1 LQGFYYSCFF
11 FAQPAVSINN
21 SSTPKP
27 KIKSSDLKGMKDL
40 RAIAKLLDR
49 LHEVGTK
56 RDKAKNRDLHM
67 DQYCLLV
74 LMWIYNPIL
83 TSMRGLQEA
92 SNLKEVQKRLGV
104 GRASLGSLSESVSIF
119 DPEPLAELAN
129 ELSQK
134 LPNRTPQNFSAVDK
148 RITAVDGS
156 VFKVLSQIAK
166 LAWLPV
172 GNGKHRCGYRLHTQF
187 EVFRGTPS
195 RVDLTP
201 ANPKGSSDER
211 VVLEK
216 TLEPERCYLL
226 DRGYEKYSLWNAI
239 DVKGSQY
246 VCRIR
251 DNPAFE
257 VLKERP
263 LSQKAVS
270 ENIISDLI
278 VRFGGEQT
286 KEPPNHATRV
296 VMIKINPLDSRSRK
310 DAISAPSSDGVL
322 RIVTNNLDIPAEI
335 VAALYLLRWTIEL
348 YFRMIKQLL
357 GCRHLL
363 SHKPNG
369 VTIQIYLAI
378 IACILIMSI
387 TGKSPTK
394 RTYEMISFYLMGWAS
409 IDELEEHIKKLS
421 ERPA

>member
-1 LQGFYYSCFF
+1 MS
-11 FAQPAVSINN
+11 NKR
-21 SSTPKP
+21 SSDKQP
-27 KIKSSDLKGMKDL
+27 KIKASDLEGLKDL
-40 RAIAKLLDR
+40 RAIAKLLER
-49 LHEVGTK
+49 LHKVGTA
-56 RDKAKNRDLHM
+56 RDTAKNRDLHM

-74 LMWIYNPIL
+74 LMWLYNPIL
-83 TSMRGLQEA
+83 SSMRGLQEA

-104 GRASLGSLSESVSIF
+104 GRASLGSLSESVSVF
-119 DPEPLAELAN
+119 DPEPLAALAEELG
-129 ELSQK
+129 QK
-134 LPNRTPQNFSAVDK
+134 LPDRTPVNFSAVDK

-166 LAWLPV
+166 LAWIPI
-172 GNGKHRCGYRLHTQF
+172 GDGKHRCGYRLHTQF

-195 RVDLTP
+195 RIDLTP
-201 ANPKGSSDER
+201 ANPKGPSDER

-216 TLEPERCYLL
+216 TLESERCYLL
-226 DRGYEKYSLWNAI
+226 DRGYEKYALWNTIHA
-239 DVKGSQY
+239 KESQY

-251 DNPAFE
+251 DNPTFE
-257 VLKERP
+257 VLENRP
-263 LSQKAVS
+263 LSEQAAK
-270 ENIISDLI
+270 ENILCDQI

-286 KEPPNHATRV
+286 NQPPNHTTRV
-296 VMIKINPLDSRSRK
+296 VMVKINPLDSRSRK
-310 DAISAPSSDGVL
+310 DAISAPSSDGIL

-378 IACILIMSI
+378 IACIMIMSI

-394 RTYEMISFYLMGWAS
+394 RTYEMISFYLIGWATLE
-409 IDELEEHIKKLS
+409 ELEEHIKKLS
-421 ERPA
+421 DKVA

>member
-1 LQGFYYSCFF
+1 VL
-11 FAQPAVSINN
+11 NER
-21 SSTPKP
+21 SSDNKP
-27 KIKSSDLKGMKDL
+27 KIKASDLGGLKDL
-40 RAIAKLLDR
+40 RAIAKLMER
-49 LHEVGTK
+49 LHKVGTA
-56 RDKAKNRDLHM
+56 RDKANNRDLHM

-74 LMWIYNPIL
+74 LMWLYNPIVN
-83 TSMRGLQEA
+83 SMRGLQEA

-104 GRASLGSLSESVSIF
+104 GRASLGSLSESVSVF
-119 DPEPLAELAN
+119 DPEPLAALAE

-134 LPNRTPQNFSAVDK
+134 LPDRTPHNFSAVDK

-156 VFKVLSQIAK
+156 VFKVLSQIAN
-166 LAWLPV
+166 LAWLPI

-195 RVDLTP
+195 RIDLTP
-201 ANPKGSSDER
+201 AKPKGAADER

-216 TLEPERCYLL
+216 TLESERCYLL
-226 DRGYEKYSLWNAI
+226 DRGYEKYCLWNAI
-239 DVKGSQY
+239 DAKGSQY

-251 DNPAFE
+251 DNPTFQ
-257 VLKERP
+257 VLEDRP
-263 LSQKAVS
+263 LSEQAAK
-270 ENIISDLI
+270 ENIISDQI

-286 KEPPNHATRV
+286 NEPPNHTTRV
-296 VMIKINPLDSRSRK
+296 VMVKINPLDSRSRK
-310 DAISAPSSDGVL
+310 DAISAPSSDGIL

-378 IACILIMSI
+378 IACIMIMSI

-409 IDELEEHIKKLS
+409 LDELEEHIKKLS
-421 ERPA
+421 DKVA

>member
-1 LQGFYYSCFF
+1 
-11 FAQPAVSINN
+11 
-21 SSTPKP
+21 
-27 KIKSSDLKGMKDL
+27 MKDL
-40 RAIAKLLDR
+40 RAVATLLER
-49 LHEVGTK
+49 LHKIGTK

-83 TSMRGLQEA
+83 SSMRGLQEA

-134 LPNRTPQNFSAVDK
+134 LPNRTPHNFSAIDK

-156 VFKVLSQIAK
+156 VFKVLSQVAK

-172 GNGKHRCGYRLHTQF
+172 GKGKHRCGYRLHTQF

-195 RVDLTP
+195 RIDITP
-201 ANPKGSSDER
+201 ANPKGDSDER

-216 TLEPERCYLL
+216 TLESERCYLL

-239 DVKGSQY
+239 HAKGSQY

-251 DNPAFE
+251 DNPVFKILE
-257 VLKERP
+257 EQP
-263 LSQKAVS
+263 LSEQAVS
-270 ENIISDLI
+270 ENVISDQI
-278 VRFGGEQT
+278 VQFGGEQT
-286 KEPPNHATRV
+286 KEPPDHPTRI
-296 VMIKINPLDSRSRK
+296 VMVKINPLDSRRRK
-310 DAISAPSSDGVL
+310 DAISAPSSDGIL
-322 RIVTNNLDIPAEI
+322 RVVTNNLDIPAEI
-335 VAALYLLRWTIEL
+335 VVALYLLRWTIEI

-378 IACILIMSI
+378 IACLLIMSI
-387 TGKSPTK
+387 TGKSPSK
-394 RTYEMISFYLMGWAS
+394 RTYEMICFYLIGWAS
-409 IDELEEHIKKLS
+409 LEELEEHIKKLPD
-421 ERPA
+421 RLA

>member
-409 IDELEEHIKKLS
+409 IDELEEHITKTL
-421 ERPA
+421 

>member
-1 LQGFYYSCFF
+1 MS
-11 FAQPAVSINN
+11 NER
-21 SSTPKP
+21 SSDNKP
-27 KIKSSDLKGMKDL
+27 KIKASDLGGLKDL
-40 RAIAKLLDR
+40 RAIAKLLER
-49 LHEVGTK
+49 LHKVGTA

-74 LMWIYNPIL
+74 LMWLYNPIL
-83 TSMRGLQEA
+83 TSIRGLQEA

-104 GRASLGSLSESVSIF
+104 GRASLGSLSESVSVF
-119 DPEPLAELAN
+119 DPEPLAALAE

-134 LPNRTPQNFSAVDK
+134 LPDRTPHNFSAVDK

-156 VFKVLSQIAK
+156 VFKVLSQIAN
-166 LAWLPV
+166 LAWLPI

-195 RVDLTP
+195 RIDLTP
-201 ANPKGSSDER
+201 AKPKGAADER

-216 TLEPERCYLL
+216 TLESERCYLL
-226 DRGYEKYSLWNAI
+226 DRGYEKYCLWNAI
-239 DVKGSQY
+239 DAKGSQY

-251 DNPAFE
+251 DNPTFQ
-257 VLKERP
+257 VLEDRP
-263 LSQKAVS
+263 LSEQAAK
-270 ENIISDLI
+270 ENIISDQI

-286 KEPPNHATRV
+286 NEPPNHTTRV
-296 VMIKINPLDSRSRK
+296 VMVKVHPLDSRRRK
-310 DAISAPSSDGVL
+310 DAISAPSSDGIL

-378 IACILIMSI
+378 IACIMIMSI

-409 IDELEEHIKKLS
+409 LDELEEHIKKLS
-421 ERPA
+421 DKVA

>member
-1 LQGFYYSCFF
+1 MS
-11 FAQPAVSINN
+11 NKR
-21 SSTPKP
+21 SSDKQP
-27 KIKSSDLKGMKDL
+27 KIKASDLEGLKDL
-40 RAIAKLLDR
+40 RAIAKLLER
-49 LHEVGTK
+49 LHKVGTA
-56 RDKAKNRDLHM
+56 RDSAKNRDLHM

-74 LMWIYNPIL
+74 LMWLYNPIL
-83 TSMRGLQEA
+83 SSMRGLQEA

-104 GRASLGSLSESVSIF
+104 GRASLGSLSESVSVF
-119 DPEPLAELAN
+119 DPEPLAALAEELC
-129 ELSQK
+129 QK
-134 LPNRTPQNFSAVDK
+134 LPDRTPVNFSAIDK

-166 LAWLPV
+166 LAWIPI
-172 GNGKHRCGYRLHTQF
+172 GDGKHRCGYRLHTQF

-195 RVDLTP
+195 RIDLTP
-201 ANPKGSSDER
+201 ANPKGPSDER

-216 TLEPERCYLL
+216 TLESERCYLL
-226 DRGYEKYSLWNAI
+226 DRGYEKYALWNTIHA
-239 DVKGSQY
+239 KESQY

-251 DNPAFE
+251 DNPTFE
-257 VLKERP
+257 VLENRP
-263 LSQKAVS
+263 LSEQAAK
-270 ENIISDLI
+270 ENILCDQI

-286 KEPPNHATRV
+286 NQPPNHTTRV
-296 VMIKINPLDSRSRK
+296 VMVKINPLDSRSRK
-310 DAISAPSSDGVL
+310 DAISAPSSDGIL

-378 IACILIMSI
+378 IACIMIMSI

-394 RTYEMISFYLMGWAS
+394 RTYEMISFYLIGWATL
-409 IDELEEHIKKLS
+409 DELEEHIKKLS
-421 ERPA
+421 DKVA

>member
-1 LQGFYYSCFF
+1 
-11 FAQPAVSINN
+11 
-21 SSTPKP
+21 
-27 KIKSSDLKGMKDL
+27 MKDL

>member
-1 LQGFYYSCFF
+1 
-11 FAQPAVSINN
+11 VSINN

>member
-1 LQGFYYSCFF
+1 
-11 FAQPAVSINN
+11 
-21 SSTPKP
+21 
-27 KIKSSDLKGMKDL
+27 MKDL

-409 IDELEEHIKKLS
+409 IDELEEHITKTL
-421 ERPA
+421 

>member
-1 LQGFYYSCFF
+1 
-11 FAQPAVSINN
+11 VSNER
-21 SSTPKP
+21 SSDNKP
-27 KIKSSDLKGMKDL
+27 KIKASDLSGLKDL
-40 RAIAKLLDR
+40 RAMAKLMER
-49 LHEVGTK
+49 LHKVGTA

-74 LMWIYNPIL
+74 LMWLFNPIL
-83 TSMRGLQEA
+83 NSIRGLQEA

-104 GRASLGSLSESVSIF
+104 GRASLGSLSESVSVF
-119 DPEPLAELAN
+119 DPEPLAALAE

-134 LPNRTPQNFSAVDK
+134 LPDRTPHNFSAVDK

-156 VFKVLSQIAK
+156 VFKVLSQIAN
-166 LAWLPV
+166 LAWLPI

-195 RVDLTP
+195 RIDLTP
-201 ANPKGSSDER
+201 AKPKGAADER

-216 TLEPERCYLL
+216 TLESERCYLL
-226 DRGYEKYSLWNAI
+226 DRGYEKYCLWNAI
-239 DVKGSQY
+239 DAKGSQY

-251 DNPAFE
+251 DNPTFQ
-257 VLKERP
+257 VLEDRP
-263 LSQKAVS
+263 LSEQAAK
-270 ENIISDLI
+270 ENIISDQI

-286 KEPPNHATRV
+286 NEPPNHTTRV
-296 VMIKINPLDSRSRK
+296 VMVKVHPLDSRRRK
-310 DAISAPSSDGVL
+310 DAISAPSSDGIL

-378 IACILIMSI
+378 IACIMIMSI

-409 IDELEEHIKKLS
+409 LDELEEHIKKLS
-421 ERPA
+421 DKVA